1 MAQPH
6 SSPRGRGT
14 EARGP
19 HNGPPEASD
28 PAGRRLESQ
37 IPHPFDRVTWFGQVP
52 NYALDL
58 SKGEERV
65 PVLCKPDL
73 PPVALAFKLEEGKF
87 GQLTYMRYARTP
99 SLCL

>member
-1 MAQPH
+1 MPQTLRANALIFLY
-6 SSPRGRGT
+6 RC
-14 EARGP
+14 A
-19 HNGPPEASD
+19 
-28 PAGRRLESQ
+28 
-37 IPHPFDRVTWFGQVP
+37 QVP

-87 GQLTYMRYARTP
+87 GQLTYMRYAPTLSLSVSIIRPTHTP
-99 SLCL
+99 SEGMPRTHPLSLSL